1 MEYYGYKDRGEAG
14 NPIVDWGK
22 IASDL
27 TQNLTKIEEGREAKR
42 KEIDE
47 VTQNYVDEINKVDVG
62 HSQSMGTFIQDAANS
77 TKQYTLMQQ
86 KLYKQGKIDNNQ
98 YKMNLQNQKDS
109 WGAFTGV
116 AKNWNANYDRFVDL
130 QSKGLVGQQAA
141 DMMEKLGRMQDLQN
155 KKAYIDPASGN
166 LYAAEYDKT
175 GKIDTTKFQPTSAT
189 TLLKL
194 MGDTPLKVNVTA
206 EVAKN
211 NKIAEFKKM
220 TAGSMV
226 SDPTAR
232 PGYSNMSKQI
242 ANSVLSTDR
251 AIGSVLM
258 DTVGGYK
265 ATFQTDT
272 SKYTPEEKELSKA
285 GKLITYKLDGTGN
298 YNPSGFTPDQMEDAK
313 NAVQENLRFQLGY
326 EAEPIKTTG
335 VKGGGG
341 SDRGLTAGQLLEY
354 QAKQPIFGDPTPDK
368 GMKGKTVVDVRN
380 AAISIGKS
388 GDVQNITQIG
398 YSPRLKSLYLLY
410 DNYTGV
416 KDEWDFASGKKMDT
430 VVVKEGDPSFS
441 SILKQLN
448 VDKSQLETLR
458 SGGATTT
465 TVPTATRAEWKT
477 AGWTDQQI
485 NQAAVV
491 VTFAGE
497 IGSIIS
503 TGSDI
508 YAGAIVSNVVGST
521 RFIGVIVSRTNN
533 SITINCSVA
542 GGSLPLVTDLVLCSK
557 NLQAESYGLR
567 GYFMQFELENTAT
580 SRVQLYNV
588 QSSIFKSYP

>member
-27 TQNLTKIEEGREAKR
+27 TANLTKIEEGREAKR

-86 KLYKQGKIDNNQ
+86 KLLKQGKIDPNQ

-109 WGAFTGV
+109 WAAFTGV
-116 AKNWNANYDRFVDL
+116 SKNWNANYDKFVDL

-141 DMMEKLGRMQDLQN
+141 DMMEKLGSMQDLQN

-166 LYAAEYDKT
+166 LYAAEYDKS

-272 SKYTPEEKELSKA
+272 SKYTPEERELSKA

-298 YNPSGFTPDQMEDAK
+298 YNPSGFTPAQMAEAEKAVED
-313 NAVQENLRFQLGY
+313 NLRSQLGY
-326 EAEPIKTTG
+326 EAEP
-335 VKGGGG
+335 VKVSGGGG
-341 SDRGLTAGQLLEY
+341 RGGELTEAQRLALE
-354 QAKQPIFGDPTPDK
+354 AKKPFFETTMKDYNGY
-368 GMKGKTVVDVRN
+368 KGKNVIPVGN
-380 AAISIGKS
+380 ATFPIGKT
-388 GDVQNITQIG
+388 GDVKNVTQVG
-398 YSPRLKSLYLLY
+398 YSPAKGLFVQYDYYTKIQNQNDFTTGTKKATVAVTKKDAEFYTLLTKLGI
-410 DNYTGV
+410 N
-416 KDEWDFASGKKMDT
+416 E
-430 VVVKEGDPSFS
+430 
-441 SILKQLN
+441 
-448 VDKSQLETLR
+448 SQLQGLK

-465 TVPTATRAEWKT
+465 TVPTT
-477 AGWTDQQI
+477 
-485 NQAAVV
+485 
-491 VTFAGE
+491 
-497 IGSIIS
+497 
-503 TGSDI
+503 
-508 YAGAIVSNVVGST
+508 NV
-521 RFIGVIVSRTNN
+521 N
-533 SITINCSVA
+533 SYRQ
-542 GGSLPLVTDLVLCSK
+542 K
-557 NLQAESYGLR
+557 
-567 GYFMQFELENTAT
+567 
-580 SRVQLYNV
+580 YN
-588 QSSIFKSYP
+588 Y

>member
-1 MEYYGYKDRGEAG
+1 MEYYGYKDRGESG

-27 TQNLTKIEEGREAKR
+27 TTNLTKIEEGREAKR

-47 VTQNYVDEINKVDVG
+47 ATQSYVDEINKVDVG

-77 TKQYTLMQQ
+77 TKQYALIQQ
-86 KLYKQGKIDNNQ
+86 KLLKQGKIDPNQ

-109 WGAFTGV
+109 WAAFTGV
-116 AKNWNANYDRFVDL
+116 SKNWNANYDRFVDL

-141 DMMEKLGRMQDLQN
+141 DMMEKLGSMQDLQN

-166 LYAAEYDKT
+166 LYAAEYDKS

-265 ATFQTDT
+265 ATFQTDP

-298 YNPSGFTPDQMEDAK
+298 YNPSGFTPAQMAEAEKAVED
-313 NAVQENLRFQLGY
+313 NLRSQLGY

-335 VKGGGG
+335 GGGGG
-341 SDRGLTAGQLLEY
+341 SERGLTAGQLLEY
-354 QAKQPIFGDPTPDK
+354 QAKQPIFGDVVKDVR
-368 GMKGKTVVDVRN
+368 GYKGKNVVDVRN

-388 GDVQNITQIG
+388 GDVQNITEIG
-398 YSPRLKSLYLLY
+398 YSPKLKSLYLKY
-410 DNYTGV
+410 DRYTGV
-416 KDEWDFASGKKMDT
+416 TESGDLPGKKMST
-430 VVVKEGDPSFS
+430 EVVKEGDPSFS
-441 SILKQLN
+441 SILKQLGRN
-448 VDKSQLETLR
+448 KSEFQGLK
-458 SGGATTT
+458 SGATTKSSSYKIKG
-465 TVPTATRAEWKT
+465 KT
-477 AGWTDQQI
+477 Y
-485 NQAAVV
+485 
-491 VTFAGE
+491 TF
-497 IGSIIS
+497 
-503 TGSDI
+503 
-508 YAGAIVSNVVGST
+508 
-521 RFIGVIVSRTNN
+521 
-533 SITINCSVA
+533 
-542 GGSLPLVTDLVLCSK
+542 K
-557 NLQAESYGLR
+557 QLQDM
-567 GYFMQFELENTAT
+567 GYTEED
-580 SRVQLYNV
+580 V
-588 QSSIFKSYP
+588 KSYKI

>member
-47 VTQNYVDEINKVDVG
+47 ATQSYVDEINKVDVG

-77 TKQYTLMQQ
+77 TKQYALIQQ
-86 KLYKQGKIDNNQ
+86 KLLKQGKIDPNQ

-109 WGAFTGV
+109 WAAFTGV
-116 AKNWNANYDRFVDL
+116 SKNWNANYDRFVDL

-141 DMMEKLGRMQDLQN
+141 DMMEKLGSMQDLQN

-166 LYAAEYDKT
+166 LYAAEYDKS

-265 ATFQTDT
+265 ATFQTDP

-298 YNPSGFTPDQMEDAK
+298 YNPSGFTPAQMAEAEKAVED
-313 NAVQENLRFQLGY
+313 NLRSQLGY
-326 EAEPIKTTG
+326 EAEPIKTS
-335 VKGGGG
+335 GGGG
-341 SDRGLTAGQLLEY
+341 RGGELTEAQRLALE
-354 QAKQPIFGDPTPDK
+354 AKKPFFETTMKDYNGY
-368 GMKGKTVVDVRN
+368 KGKNVIPVGN
-380 AAISIGKS
+380 ATFPIGKT
-388 GDVQNITQIG
+388 GDVKNVTQVG
-398 YSPRLKSLYLLY
+398 YSPAKGLFVQYDYYTKIQNPDDFTTGTKKATVAVTEKDAEFYTLL
-410 DNYTGV
+410 TKLG
-416 KDEWDFASGKKMDT
+416 
-430 VVVKEGDPSFS
+430 
-441 SILKQLN
+441 I
-448 VDKSQLETLR
+448 DKSQIQGLK
-458 SGGATTT
+458 SGGGTTST
-465 TVPTATRAEWKT
+465 LPTATRAEWK
-477 AGWTDQQI
+477 ASGWTDQQI
-485 NQAAVV
+485 NQ
-491 VTFAGE
+491 
-497 IGSIIS
+497 
-503 TGSDI
+503 
-508 YAGAIVSNVVGST
+508 
-521 RFIGVIVSRTNN
+521 GVQQGKIKV
-533 SITINCSVA
+533 
-542 GGSLPLVTDLVLCSK
+542 K
-557 NLQAESYGLR
+557 
-567 GYFMQFELENTAT
+567 
-580 SRVQLYNV
+580 
-588 QSSIFKSYP
+588 

>member
-86 KLYKQGKIDNNQ
+86 KLLKQGKIDPNQ

-109 WGAFTGV
+109 WAAFTGV
-116 AKNWNANYDRFVDL
+116 SKNWNANYDKFVDL

-141 DMMEKLGRMQDLQN
+141 DMMEKLGSMQDLQN

-166 LYAAEYDKT
+166 LYAAEYDKS

-206 EVAKN
+206 EIAKN

-272 SKYTPEEKELSKA
+272 SKYTPEERELSKA

-298 YNPSGFTPDQMEDAK
+298 YNPSGFTPAQMAEAEKAVED
-313 NAVQENLRFQLGY
+313 NLRSQLGY
-326 EAEPIKTTG
+326 EAIPVKPSGSGGGRGGGLTEAQRLKEEAKRPQLGDVLPIKDTANRVVG
-335 VKGGGG
+335 AQLGIQNVPIK
-341 SDRGLTAGQLLEY
+341 RGPG
-354 QAKQPIFGDPTPDK
+354 
-368 GMKGKTVVDVRN
+368 VVDEITKLQIRN
-380 AAISIGKS
+380 GKLQMDYITYEGSESITEDNYRETVKKQTS
-388 GDVQNITQIG
+388 HTIG
-398 YSPRLKSLYLLY
+398 QDNPAFSTKLRATGFNSATEARNYLKSQ
-410 DNYTGV
+410 
-416 KDEWDFASGKKMDT
+416 SG
-430 VVVKEGDPSFS
+430 
-441 SILKQLN
+441 L
-448 VDKSQLETLR
+448 VDLR
-458 SGGATTT
+458 
-465 TVPTATRAEWKT
+465 KT
-477 AGWTDQQI
+477 A
-485 NQAAVV
+485 
-491 VTFAGE
+491 AGS
-497 IGSIIS
+497 G
-503 TGSDI
+503 TQSDFNSKW
-508 YAGAIVSNVVGST
+508 AKLKKGQSLVGPD
-521 RFIGVIVSRTNN
+521 G
-533 SITINCSVA
+533 
-542 GGSLPLVTDLVLCSK
+542 
-557 NLQAESYGLR
+557 
-567 GYFMQFELENTAT
+567 NTYT
-580 SRVQLYNV
+580 
-588 QSSIFKSYP
+588 KK

>member
-27 TQNLTKIEEGREAKR
+27 TANLTKIEEGREAKR

-47 VTQNYVDEINKVDVG
+47 VTQNYIDEINKVDVG

-86 KLYKQGKIDNNQ
+86 KLLKQGKIDPNQ

-109 WGAFTGV
+109 WAAFTGV
-116 AKNWNANYDRFVDL
+116 SKNWNANYDRFVDM
-130 QSKGLVGQQAA
+130 QNKGLVGQQAA
-141 DMMEKLGRMQDLQN
+141 DMMEKLGSMQDLQN

-166 LYAAEYDKT
+166 LYAAEYDKN

-232 PGYSNMSKQI
+232 PGYKNMSEQI

-265 ATFQTDT
+265 ATFQTDP
-272 SKYTPEEKELSKA
+272 KLYTDQEKELSKA

-298 YNPSGFTPDQMEDAK
+298 YNPADFTPAQMEEAK
-313 NAVQENLRFQLGY
+313 KAVKDNLRSQLGY

-335 VKGGGG
+335 GGGG
-341 SDRGLTAGQLLEY
+341 RGGEEGPTWAQRQKFLEGQPDFGEVIAKKNSAGNIVEAELGISNVRIKKGLGVQDEITGLRLKGGKLLMDYTRYEGSESVTDDKY
-354 QAKQPIFGDPTPDK
+354 SETIKKQTPHTISQDHAELSAK
-368 GMKGKTVVDVRN
+368 
-380 AAISIGKS
+380 
-388 GDVQNITQIG
+388 
-398 YSPRLKSLYLLY
+398 LKSL
-410 DNYTGV
+410 G
-416 KDEWDFASGKKMDT
+416 
-430 VVVKEGDPSFS
+430 FS
-441 SILKQLN
+441 SMSQARQYLKDQSGM
-448 VDKSQLETLR
+448 VDLR
-458 SGGATTT
+458 KGAYSF
-465 TVPTATRAEWKT
+465 
-477 AGWTDQQI
+477 
-485 NQAAVV
+485 N
-491 VTFAGE
+491 
-497 IGSIIS
+497 
-503 TGSDI
+503 
-508 YAGAIVSNVVGST
+508 Y
-521 RFIGVIVSRTNN
+521 
-533 SITINCSVA
+533 CSW
-542 GGSLPLVTDLVLCSK
+542 
-557 NLQAESYGLR
+557 NYR
-567 GYFMQFELENTAT
+567 
-580 SRVQLYNV
+580 
-588 QSSIFKSYP
+588 